1 MINSSKPKII
11 FLLAIFLLLVNIGDF
26 HVNHANATEL
36 SAEEIVNRANYSSYY
51 QGKDGRAQVRMTIT
65 DKQNNS
71 RSRKMTILRRDITDN
86 NDLKD
91 NAYRSAQQFYVYF
104 HRPSDV
110 SKMVFMVL
118 KYLEKDDDRWLYL
131 PALDLV
137 KRIAASDKRTS
148 FIGSDFLYEDVS
160 GRLLE
165 DDNHQL
171 LEVSKNYYKLK
182 HTPKDSEKVEFAYF
196 ETYIHKTSFLP
207 IQAIYYDG
215 SGQKIRT
222 ISATKIKIIQG
233 FPTVMQSAAIN
244 HLTGSKTVM
253 DYISVEYNVGL
264 PKNIFSER
272 YLRNAPK
279 KYLR

>member
-1 MINSSKPKII
+1 MINLLNLRII
-11 FLLAIFLLLVNIGDF
+11 FSVAMFLIMVNIGGF
-26 HVNHANATEL
+26 HINHADAAEL
-36 SAEEIVNRANYSSYY
+36 SAEEIVNHANYSSYY
-51 QGKDGRAQVRMTIT
+51 QGKDGRAQVKMTIT

-71 RSRKMTILRRDITDN
+71 RSRKMTILRQDITDSDN
-86 NDLKD
+86 LKN

-118 KYLEKDDDRWLYL
+118 KYLDKDDDRWLYL

-182 HTPKDSEKVEFAYF
+182 HTPKDPQKVEFAYF
-196 ETYIHKTSFLP
+196 ETYIHKISFLP
-207 IQAIYYDG
+207 IQAVYYDD

-222 ISATKIKIIQG
+222 IVATKIKTIQD
-233 FPTVMQSAAIN
+233 FPTVMQSTAIN

-272 YLRNAPK
+272 YLRNVPK

>member
-1 MINSSKPKII
+1 MINLLKLKII
-11 FLLAIFLLLVNIGDF
+11 FLMAICLVT
-26 HVNHANATEL
+26 VNLGILHIDQAKAAEL
-36 SAEEIVNRANYSSYY
+36 SAEEIINRANYSAYY
-51 QGKDGRAQVRMTIT
+51 QAKDGRAQVKMTIT
-65 DKQNNS
+65 DNKNNS
-71 RSRKMTILRRDITDN
+71 RSRKMTILRRDITNSDDLGS
-86 NDLKD
+86 ND
-91 NAYRSAQQFYVYF
+91 YRSAQQFYVYF

-118 KYLEKDDDRWLYL
+118 KYLDKDDDRWLYL

-182 HTPKDSEKVEFAYF
+182 HTPKNPANVEFAYF

-207 IQAIYYDG
+207 IQAIYYDI

-222 ISATKIKIIQG
+222 ISATKVKNIQG
-233 FPTVMQSAAIN
+233 FPTVVQSTAIN

-253 DYISVEYNVGL
+253 DYISVEYNIGL

-279 KYLR
+279 KHLR